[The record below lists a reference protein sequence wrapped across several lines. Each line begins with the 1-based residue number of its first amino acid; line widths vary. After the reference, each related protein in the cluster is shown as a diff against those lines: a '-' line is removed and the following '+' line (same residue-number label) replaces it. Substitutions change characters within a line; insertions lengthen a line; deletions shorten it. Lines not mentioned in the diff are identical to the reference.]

1 MRKIEL
7 WATLLVLALAAGAVL
22 LAGARS
28 AAGRVLDVVEYRTRS
43 PYYQAAALR
52 AQVAGDDGSAMSW
65 VFVALAAVVLVV
77 VALVALQPVIRE
89 FRLLRRRQYRAR
101 RATTARPVLPTLP
114 SLPQLPGPQ
123 RPSAGDERA
132 PER

>member
-1 MRKIEL
+1 MRRNEL
-7 WATLLVLALAAGAVL
+7 AATLLVLALAIGAVL

-28 AAGRVLDVVEYRTRS
+28 AAGRVLDVVEYRTHS

-52 AQVAGDDGSAMSW
+52 AQVAGDDGSGMPW
-65 VFVALAAVVLVV
+65 IFVALAAVVLAV
-77 VALVALQPVIRE
+77 VALVALRPVIRE
-89 FRLLRRRQYRAR
+89 FRLLRRRQSRAR
-101 RATTARPVLPTLP
+101 RAATARPVLPTLP